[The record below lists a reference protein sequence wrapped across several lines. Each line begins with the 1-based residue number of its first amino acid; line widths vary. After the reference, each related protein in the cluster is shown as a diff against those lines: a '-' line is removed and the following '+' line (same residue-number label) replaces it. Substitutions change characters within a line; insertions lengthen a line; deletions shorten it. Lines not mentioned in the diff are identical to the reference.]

1 MYKLLKKG
9 RVVFSLL
16 FLLLITASFIFF
28 VNRETLFFSEFLKF
42 QFVPSL
48 LGIFSGGALV
58 FAILLVITL
67 FFGRAYC
74 STLCPLGTYQDI
86 VSRTASLFKSKKQRR
101 YNYDKPF
108 SKLRFGILLFTGI
121 LFIGGVSLPL
131 ALLDPYSNWGK
142 IANEII
148 SRAEQ
153 YIHNGFAA
161 LMPETVF
168 FRSYAHFAI
177 GSFLFALLFL
187 LAVTLLSAFRG
198 RQYCN
203 TICPVGSFLGL
214 LSRFAI
220 FKPQIDKAT
229 CTKCRL
235 CVINCKSQCIDLEN
249 QTVDESRCVAC
260 LNCTVVCKSASIN
273 YKYSWG
279 KKGDP
284 VSDSDLR
291 VAKVRS
297 EGRRNAMIAM
307 GLMGTALAAKA
318 VKAGPIFSS
327 APKFTGIAPPGAV
340 SIKHLKQNCTACHAC
355 VAACPNNIIK
365 PATNEYG
372 IDGILLP
379 VLSFK
384 HHFCSYECNICSQ
397 VCPNNALQPLEVKDK
412 QLTQIGIT
420 QFYLE
425 KCIVHTDGTDC
436 GACDEHCPTKAIT
449 MVPYGESGLY
459 IPNLE
464 PELCIGCGACEYI
477 CPAVPDKAM
486 VVHALDVHGI
496 AAEPTQDK
504 QEKVKV
510 DDFGF

>member
-1 MYKLLKKG
+1 MYRFLKKG
-9 RVVFSLL
+9 RVVFSII
-16 FLLLITASFIFF
+16 FLLIITSSFIFF
-28 VNRETLFFSEFLKF
+28 INRETLLMSEFLKF
-42 QFVPSL
+42 QFVPSM
-48 LGIFSGGALV
+48 LGIFSGGAIV
-58 FAILLVITL
+58 FLLLLLLTIL
-67 FFGRAYC
+67 FGRAYC

-86 VSRTASLFKSKKQRR
+86 VSRTASVFKSKKNRR
-101 YNYDKPF
+101 YSYDKPF
-108 SKLRFGILLFTGI
+108 SKLRFGILLIVGVLFMGGI
-121 LFIGGVSLPL
+121 SLPL

-142 IANEII
+142 ISNEII
-148 SRAEQ
+148 SRSEQ
-153 YIHNGFAA
+153 YIHNGLAEV
-161 LMPETVF
+161 MPDAVF

-177 GSFLFALLFL
+177 GSFLFALFFL
-187 LAVTLLSAFRG
+187 ITVTLLSAFKG
-198 RQYCN
+198 RLYCN

-220 FKPQIDKAT
+220 FKPVIDKET

-260 LNCTVVCKSASIN
+260 LNCTVVCKTNSIV
-273 YKYSWG
+273 YKYTLNR
-279 KKGDP
+279 KK
-284 VSDSDLR
+284 
-291 VAKVRS
+291 VAVDIKDGTTILRS

-318 VKAGPIFSS
+318 INAGPMISS
-327 APKFTGIAPPGAV
+327 RPKVTGIAPPGAM
-340 SIKHLKQNCTACHAC
+340 SIEHLKKNCTACHAC
-355 VAACPNNIIK
+355 VAACPNNIIQ
-365 PATNEYG
+365 PATTEYG

-379 VLSFK
+379 VLNFK
-384 HHFCSYECNICSQ
+384 HHFCSYECNVCSQ
-397 VCPNNALQPLEVKDK
+397 VCPNDALKPLSIKDK
-412 QLTQIGIT
+412 QLAQIGQT

-449 MVPYGESGLY
+449 MVPYGDSGLF

-477 CPAVPDKAM
+477 CPAVPEKAM
-486 VVHALDVHGI
+486 VIHALEVHQI
-496 AAEPTQDK
+496 AAEPTLDK